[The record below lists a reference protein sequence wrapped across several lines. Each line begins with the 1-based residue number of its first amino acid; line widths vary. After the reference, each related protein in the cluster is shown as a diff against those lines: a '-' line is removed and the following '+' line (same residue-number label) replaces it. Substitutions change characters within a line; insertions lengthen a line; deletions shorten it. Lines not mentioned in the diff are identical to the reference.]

1 MAIGAKKKIGVRNE
15 PSVAFASHSHAR
27 LDSLSFYFEPVR
39 RLKVNGTRGKV
50 IKIVARPCVYALVQ
64 FSLYI

>member
-15 PSVAFASHSHAR
+15 PSVAFNLLPIATLG

-39 RLKVNGTRGKV
+39 RLKVNGTRGTV
-50 IKIVARPCVYALVQ
+50 IKTAA
-64 FSLYI
+64 

>member
-1 MAIGAKKKIGVRNE
+1 MATHKWIGAKKKIGVRNE
-15 PSVAFASHSHAR
+15 PSVAFNLLPIATLG

-50 IKIVARPCVYALVQ
+50 IKIVA
-64 FSLYI
+64 

>member
-1 MAIGAKKKIGVRNE
+1 MATRKWIGAKKKIGVRNE

-27 LDSLSFYFEPVR
+27 LDSLSFRDFEPVR

-50 IKIVARPCVYALVQ
+50 IKIVA
-64 FSLYI
+64 

>member
-1 MAIGAKKKIGVRNE
+1 MATLKWIGAKKKIGVRNE

-27 LDSLSFYFEPVR
+27 LDSLSFYFEPVH

-50 IKIVARPCVYALVQ
+50 IKIVA
-64 FSLYI
+64 